1 MDIFKVV
8 RQYLLGDVLAFNAQ
22 NLYPILEIRRMAV
35 STPKLLKDPEM
46 MSHDEFVLGYE
57 NGRVGCSV
65 STLLILRLFF
75 AGRIRE
81 KKVSIILLLW
91 TFGFLVLIAL
101 SVIGFFIFPVL
112 WALLGTLAILAICAL
127 TFFYW
132 VGEVIVA
139 AALANEE
146 FFELAKTKL
155 DLFRR
160 RKESTQT
167 SESCTYSARSS
178 SSTLR
183 ALDDISACP
192 TKKMAAVV

>member
-8 RQYLLGDVLAFNAQ
+8 RQYPLGDVLAFNAQ
-22 NLYPILEIRRMAV
+22 ILYPILEIRRMAV

-65 STLLILRLFF
+65 STLLTLRLFF
-75 AGRIRE
+75 AGRVRE

-112 WALLGTLAILAICAL
+112 WALLGTLAMLAICAL

-146 FFELAKTKL
+146 FFELAKTK
-155 DLFRR
+155 
-160 RKESTQT
+160 
-167 SESCTYSARSS
+167 
-178 SSTLR
+178 R
-183 ALDDISACP
+183 ALWIYSDGEKNLP
-192 TKKMAAVV
+192 KLQKVVPIRRTRRAQR